1 MASEAPAASQQDL
14 AQWQQQV
21 MQAYYKQQQQPQGQQ
36 TAFYPAAAHPYAG
49 FFAGQPLMYGAPFYG
64 GIVPY
69 TYPAPAAPGVQGSE
83 SSAKIEKAVSSQP
96 MAIANGSTGATLA
109 SLPPRG
115 SQSSQAQRLN
125 LHSKASS
132 NSLNALSESGQY
144 AKQSPNCTPPASP
157 VQPPPAEPS
166 KDKIL
171 HASDAEG
178 IKAEGQA
185 AAMAAIAAAQAQVN
199 GQGRDDTR
207 GNSGEYWVR
216 SNSEE
221 DMERADS
228 GGLQDEREV
237 KRQRRKQSNRC

>member
-1 MASEAPAASQQDL
+1 MACR
-14 AQWQQQV
+14 
-21 MQAYYKQQQQPQGQQ
+21 
-36 TAFYPAAAHPYAG
+36 
-49 FFAGQPLMYGAPFYG
+49 
-64 GIVPY
+64 
-69 TYPAPAAPGVQGSE
+69 
-83 SSAKIEKAVSSQP
+83 
-96 MAIANGSTGATLA
+96 
-109 SLPPRG
+109 SLISLQKCLQG

-166 KDKIL
+166 KEKIL

-199 GQGRDDTR
+199 GQGRDDSR

-228 GGLQDEREV
+228 GLQV
-237 KRQRRKQSNRC
+237 SHFVLAFFKRFSKASCIITKRNECAHIVAG

>member
-1 MASEAPAASQQDL
+1 
-14 AQWQQQV
+14 
-21 MQAYYKQQQQPQGQQ
+21 MQ
-36 TAFYPAAAHPYAG
+36 
-49 FFAGQPLMYGAPFYG
+49 
-64 GIVPY
+64 
-69 TYPAPAAPGVQGSE
+69 
-83 SSAKIEKAVSSQP
+83 
-96 MAIANGSTGATLA
+96 
-109 SLPPRG
+109 G

-199 GQGRDDTR
+199 GQGRDDSR

-228 GGLQDEREV
+228 GGLQV
-237 KRQRRKQSNRC
+237 SHFILAFFKQFSANFPKQTVPSRKATSLLVVTG